1 MREGSGER
9 EKGRGR
15 EGRRKK
21 RVNSE
26 DEGRA
31 RPGTEFELNS
41 GAGAAVFRT
50 LRPVAI
56 YLLFQWELILGPGP
70 CLSLQVCGCAPV
82 TL

>member
-1 MREGSGER
+1 MLGQGS
-9 EKGRGR
+9 
-15 EGRRKK
+15 
-21 RVNSE
+21 
-26 DEGRA
+26 
-31 RPGTEFELNS
+31 EFELNS